1 MRRPPIPRDAPR
13 VSVVIPVYNS
23 AVTLERAVTS
33 VLGQTLRS
41 TELLI
46 VDDGSCDRSLE
57 LARELAATDSRIQ
70 VISLPENR
78 GKAYAMNRA
87 IAKAAGSWIAVLDA
101 DDWYE
106 PERLAVLVEA
116 AERHRVPMV
125 ADNQRF
131 HDAGANTAVGT
142 AFPAD
147 SLDWVLTRRTFVAGC
162 DPYADFNY
170 GMLKP
175 IISADFIRA
184 TALAYRENV
193 RLAEDFLYVV
203 EFLAAGGTGIMLAR
217 PLYNWTQ
224 PFGSLSRQWT
234 TTGAGSWRYDYQ
246 SALAGNAEV
255 LRSLRDR
262 KDHLL
267 ADLLVAHARAWRR
280 LHHLNAIRRAR
291 ANGATVPQVLS
302 AIARQPSIWPEIARR
317 ALRAS
322 RRGLVH
328 PNRRPSA

>member
-1 MRRPPIPRDAPR
+1 
-13 VSVVIPVYNS
+13 
-23 AVTLERAVTS
+23 
-33 VLGQTLRS
+33 VLRQTLRS

-46 VDDGSCDRSLE
+46 VDDGSRDRSLE
-57 LARELAATDSRIQ
+57 LARQLAATDSRIQ

-87 IAKAAGSWIAVLDA
+87 IAEASGSWIAVLDA

-116 AERHRVPMV
+116 AERHRVPMA

-131 HDAGANTAVGT
+131 HDAGANTEVGT

-147 SLDWVLTRRTFVAGC
+147 SFDQALTRRTFTAGS

-170 GMLKP
+170 GALKP
-175 IISADFIRA
+175 VIRTDFIR
-184 TALAYRENV
+184 TIGLAYRENV
-193 RLAEDFLYVV
+193 RLSEDFLYLV
-203 EFLAAGGTGIMLAR
+203 EFFAAGGIGILLAR

-224 PFGSLSRQWT
+224 PFGSFSRQWT

-255 LRSLRDR
+255 LHSLRDR
-262 KDHLL
+262 QEHLL
-267 ADLLVAHARAWRR
+267 ADLLVRHARACRR
-280 LHHLNAIRRAR
+280 LHHVTAINRAR
-291 ANGATVPQVLS
+291 ANGATLLRVLS
-302 AIARQPSIWPEIARR
+302 AIACHPSIWPQIARR

-322 RRGLVH
+322 RRRLRH
-328 PNRRPSA
+328 PNRSYVA